1 MLELFN
7 MIVESF
13 IDSATD
19 IAELVTDSTMDS
31 QAVQKKKGWIK
42 VVAYIM
48 AILIGIIAGIWVL
61 DLMFMAVLWGIG
73 KSPTTLQWVAFGITT
88 PLLIAAIVWIIR
100 CRRKARAMKK
110 R

>member
-48 AILIGIIAGIWVL
+48 AN
-61 DLMFMAVLWGIG
+61 LMFMAVLWVIG

-100 CRRKARAMKK
+100 CRRKAKAMKK